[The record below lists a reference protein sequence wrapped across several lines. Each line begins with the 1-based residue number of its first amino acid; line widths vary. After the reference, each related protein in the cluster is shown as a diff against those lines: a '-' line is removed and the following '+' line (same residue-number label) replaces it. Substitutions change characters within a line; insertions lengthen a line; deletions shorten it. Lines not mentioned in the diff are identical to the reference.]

1 MTVKQNYIAGEWVDG
16 ADAAENI
23 NPSDTRDVVGTYA
36 RASLPQAT
44 DAVAAAQAAQ
54 PVWAALTPQ

>member
-23 NPSDTRDVVGTYA
+23 NPSDTRDVVGT
-36 RASLPQAT
+36 
-44 DAVAAAQAAQ
+44 
-54 PVWAALTPQ
+54 